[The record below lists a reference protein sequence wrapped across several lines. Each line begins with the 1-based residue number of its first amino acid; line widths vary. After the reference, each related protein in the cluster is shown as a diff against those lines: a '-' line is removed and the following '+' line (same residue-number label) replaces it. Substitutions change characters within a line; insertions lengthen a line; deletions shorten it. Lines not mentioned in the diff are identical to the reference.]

1 MKGRFFI
8 LSVLLFV
15 IATSCNNDEYKVS
28 EKGLIY
34 RFIKENKNNL
44 QPVTG
49 DVVTLNMR
57 YTAPDNSVIEDYSVF
72 RIQLKKPSHP
82 GGCIEDAIAMMHKG
96 DSAIFMINANDY
108 YKKTRKIPLPDGLS
122 VSDKLTFY
130 IKLIDITPFEDFVK
144 EREIAKLSDEIE
156 EEKLLKDYLKRT
168 NITTEP
174 TMSGLYIIELRKGT
188 GKSPVPG
195 KKVTVNYMGYFIDGK
210 IFDSSYERKEP
221 FSFKYGVG
229 EVIQGWDE
237 GLSKMKVGGKY
248 QLIIPSHLAYGDV
261 QHGPIPPNSTLIF
274 EIELMDAEQ

>member
-1 MKGRFFI
+1 MKRIFFI
-8 LSVLLFV
+8 LTTLLF
-15 IATSCNNDEYKVS
+15 IAISCNNNEYKVS

-34 RFIKENKNNL
+34 RFEKENKNNP
-44 QPVTG
+44 QPATG

-57 YTAPDNSVIEDYSVF
+57 YAAPDNSIIEDYDVF

-122 VSDKLTFY
+122 VSDRLTFY
-130 IKLIDITPFEDFVK
+130 VKLIDITPYEEFVK
-144 EREIAKLSDEIE
+144 EREMAKLSDEIE

-168 NITTEP
+168 NITSEP
-174 TMSGLYIIELRKGT
+174 TMSGLYFIELRKGT

-210 IFDSSYERKEP
+210 IFDSSYERNEP
-221 FSFKYGVG
+221 FTFKYGTG

-237 GLSKMKVGGKY
+237 GLAKMKTGGKY
-248 QLIIPSHLAYGDV
+248 KLIIPSHLAYGDV
-261 QHGPIPPNSTLIF
+261 QRGPIPPNSTLIF
-274 EIELMDAEQ
+274 EIELLDAEQ